1 MDPAEFT
8 RDSPGK
14 LLLIPERVHAFVP
27 NPLPSEL
34 KLNSETVKILSEAD
48 RSLGHLHGV
57 AQSLPNPKLV
67 VRLFL
72 RREAELSSRIEGTYA
87 TQRDL
92 VLFELHRPAKPEKS
106 DVREVAN

>member
-27 NPLPSEL
+27 NALPSEL

-57 AQSLPNPKLV
+57 A
-67 VRLFL
+67 RL
-72 RREAELSSRIEGTYA
+72 
-87 TQRDL
+87 
-92 VLFELHRPAKPEKS
+92 K
-106 DVREVAN
+106 